1 MLVNYMGGLHSSLI
15 QMQPKVTMNRGY
27 TYIASTDFF
36 LMLLKMI
43 RKSYHHFLFFLSRSC
58 FLRHSDD
65 SSNILNGP

>member
-15 QMQPKVTMNRGY
+15 QMQPEVTMNRGY

-43 RKSYHHFLFFLSRSC
+43 RKSYHHFLFFFYHAAVFSGIQLTALTS
-58 FLRHSDD
+58 
-65 SSNILNGP
+65 